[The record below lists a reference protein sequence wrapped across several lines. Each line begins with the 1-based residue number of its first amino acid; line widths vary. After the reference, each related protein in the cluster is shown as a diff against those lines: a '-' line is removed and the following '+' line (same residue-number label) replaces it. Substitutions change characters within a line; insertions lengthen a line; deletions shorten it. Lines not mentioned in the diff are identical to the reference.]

1 MEKEK
6 NNKVLIVVLLVIII
20 LLGALCALL
29 ATGTISLKNNKGQE
43 NNTID
48 GAEVNGNNT
57 TEYTQETFKKIVD
70 DELYVLFGY
79 KSLNELPNA
88 RKLTLAFNIVES
100 MYLKKDNDVNTTIQE
115 VTEEKVEE
123 AFNKTSISK
132 LGIKH
137 QSFDVY
143 QLNSG
148 IYSRNNTVMSKR
160 NLFNCDF
167 PHKVENFEKSG
178 NKYVISVKYL
188 FTDACPVSGYY
199 YGAYA
204 SSDQSESNRIT
215 NAFVG
220 DNYTDYVD
228 PKKYLEENYDSI
240 KDKLDTYIYTFEV
253 NNGKIELVDF
263 SIN

>member
-6 NNKVLIVVLLVIII
+6 NNKVLIIALLVIII

-29 ATGTISLKNNKGQE
+29 ATGTISLKNSKVQK
-43 NNTID
+43 NNT

-57 TEYTQETFKKIVD
+57 TEYTQDTFKKIVD

-79 KSLNELPNA
+79 KSLNELPNK
-88 RKLTLAFNIVES
+88 RKLTLAFNKAENENS
-100 MYLKKDNDVNTTIQE
+100 NCNNDVCSTVDYIS
-115 VTEEKVEE
+115 KSKLEE
-123 AFNKTSISK
+123 AFNKTSLAK
-132 LGIKH
+132 LGINH
-137 QSFDVY
+137 ESYDVY
-143 QLNSG
+143 TLSDNK
-148 IYSRNNTVMSKR
+148 YVRNQQVMSKR

-188 FTDACPVSGYY
+188 FTDACPVNEYY

-204 SSDQSESNRIT
+204 SSDQSETNRIT

-228 PKKYLEENYDSI
+228 PKKYLDENYDSI